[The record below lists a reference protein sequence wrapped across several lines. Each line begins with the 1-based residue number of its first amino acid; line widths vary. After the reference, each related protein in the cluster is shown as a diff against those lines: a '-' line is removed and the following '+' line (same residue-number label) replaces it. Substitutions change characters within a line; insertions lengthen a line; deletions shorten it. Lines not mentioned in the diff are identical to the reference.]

1 MYLLQEECVSAEW
14 FQVCCEMTSN
24 GSFYT
29 DYNMTTLD
37 MEVTR
42 GLNCPEISEDHQY
55 ALGKMSFILEG
66 KKCI

>member
-1 MYLLQEECVSAEW
+1 
-14 FQVCCEMTSN
+14 MTSN

-37 MEVTR
+37 MEITR

-55 ALGKMSFILEG
+55 TLGKMSFILEG

>member
-1 MYLLQEECVSAEW
+1 
-14 FQVCCEMTSN
+14 MTSN

-66 KKCI
+66 KNDYLYTGKKSDKTTIGL

>member
-1 MYLLQEECVSAEW
+1 
-14 FQVCCEMTSN
+14 MTSN

-42 GLNCPEISEDHQY
+42 GLNCPEISEGHQY
-55 ALGKMSFILEG
+55 TLGKMSFILEG
-66 KKCI
+66 KKRHCFACWFHFLKKQ

>member
-1 MYLLQEECVSAEW
+1 
-14 FQVCCEMTSN
+14 MTSN

-29 DYNMTTLD
+29 DYNMTTPE

-42 GLNCPEISEDHQY
+42 GLTCPEISEYHQY
-55 ALGKMSFILEG
+55 TLGKMSFILEG